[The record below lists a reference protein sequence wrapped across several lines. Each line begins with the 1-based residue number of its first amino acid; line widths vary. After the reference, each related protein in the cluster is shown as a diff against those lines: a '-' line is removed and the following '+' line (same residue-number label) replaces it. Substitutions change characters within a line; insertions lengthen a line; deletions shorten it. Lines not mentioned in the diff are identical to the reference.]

1 MPVRKAET
9 KRAAE
14 VPQGKQKTKKPAR
27 AAGSVRGV
35 PAQVHENARGVPVHE
50 NVRRVSYAGKE
61 IIIIGTAHIS
71 AESISLV
78 RSTIEAEHPDAVGV
92 ELDAQR
98 YAQLK
103 SGERWGETNISHV
116 ISSGQSYLFL
126 INLLLANLQR
136 QLGQKVGIKPGEEML
151 QAARIAEERGIPV
164 ALIDRDVRVTL
175 KRAMDVTSLGE
186 KTRLLV
192 SIFSGFFGSEKDM
205 LTPEKIEEL
214 KKHDIMSELMQQL
227 SREMPNVKRVLV
239 DERDLYIANRILAM
253 QGRKIVAV
261 VGAGHLGG
269 ILQYLDAPRD
279 TAHLNALPKKKFGM
293 LQLIAYSVPLLF
305 FALIAYALVTKGA
318 GVSLNILAYWFLI
331 NGTLAALGVLLAR
344 GHVFSIITA
353 FVAAPFTTLHPLLAV
368 GWFAGAMEAKM
379 RNPKVKDFEGLR
391 NLNSYSDFAKNSVTR
406 ILLVAAFANLG
417 ATIGTLIAL
426 PYILAMLA

>member
-1 MPVRKAET
+1 MPA
-9 KRAAE
+9 
-14 VPQGKQKTKKPAR
+14 GKTKTKKPVKKVPEAR
-27 AAGSVRGV
+27 
-35 PAQVHENARGVPVHE
+35 HEHI
-50 NVRRVSYAGKE
+50 RRVFYGGKE
-61 IIIIGTAHIS
+61 IIVIGTAHIS
-71 AESISLV
+71 SESIALV

-103 SGERWGETNISHV
+103 SGERWGETNISHI

-151 QAARIAEERGIPV
+151 QAVQAAEQRGIPV

-186 KTRLLV
+186 KARLLA
-192 SIFSGFFGSEKDM
+192 SIFYGFFGPEKDA
-205 LTPEKIEEL
+205 LTPERIEEL

-239 DERDLYIANRILAM
+239 DERDLYIANRMLALP
-253 QGRKIVAV
+253 GKKVVAV
-261 VGAGHLGG
+261 VGAGHVEG
-269 ILQYLDAPRD
+269 IMKYLDAPRD
-279 TAHLNALPKKKFGM
+279 TAHLETLPKKK
-293 LQLIAYSVPLLF
+293 ASVLRWLGYAVPVLF

-318 GVSLNILAYWFLI
+318 GVSLSIIAYWFLI
-331 NGTLAALGVLLAR
+331 NGTLAALGVLLAG
-344 GHVFSIITA
+344 GHPFSIITA
-353 FVAAPFTTLHPLLAV
+353 FLAAPFTTLHPLLAV

-391 NLNSYSDFAKNSVTR
+391 NLNTYGDFARNSVTR

-426 PYILAMLA
+426 PYILTLLA